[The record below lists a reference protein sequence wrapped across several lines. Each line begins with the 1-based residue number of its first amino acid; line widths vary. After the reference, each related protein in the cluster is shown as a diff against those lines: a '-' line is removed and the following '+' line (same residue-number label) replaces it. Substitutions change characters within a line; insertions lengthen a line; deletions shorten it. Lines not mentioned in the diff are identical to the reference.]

1 MNPNAVLFGM
11 LTGSRIDQYH
21 LKSLLGTGGFGG
33 VFLADEVVRN
43 KKIRDVA
50 IKVIISDRTDAQLNE
65 LIAATTLRH
74 QHLLEAHSAGECKLL
89 GYEFIYLVME
99 LASDGLQK
107 RLTQSQLSVAE
118 TKQLVTAV
126 AEVLRFLHDSNR
138 KVHRDLKPANI
149 LRVGSTWK
157 LSDLGLIRD
166 MGANSYINTSNTM
179 GTVAYMPPE
188 MFQSNHTV
196 SFGWDTWSLGI
207 TIIESL
213 TGRIPY
219 ENFQTIEQLIVK
231 VSNCDIRIPRLPAPF
246 DEIVQGCLQKNYRQR
261 WTASQVLDALSSR
274 GSGIFGTPFTPSPA
288 QAISQPR
295 VQSRDLVLTLPKNQ
309 KLELV
314 EIPSG
319 RLVMKGGHEI
329 RLNGFRMG
337 KYPITQGQYEAV
349 MGNNPSHF
357 KGNAR
362 CPVENVSWND
372 AVEFCQKVSQQTGQ
386 QVRLPSE
393 TEWEYACRAGTT
405 TRYYFGDNENE
416 LDRYGWHC
424 KNSGSKTHPVGE
436 KQPNGWGLY
445 DMHGNVWEWCADTWH
460 SNYKGAPEDGS
471 AWIERNETSHLLRG
485 GSWDYYPDDCRSAC
499 RNFKGAGFR
508 NDDLGFRVAC
518 LARGLL

>member
-1 MNPNAVLFGM
+1 MNPNAILFGL

-21 LKSLLGTGGFGG
+21 LKSLLGTGSFGG

-149 LRVGSTWK
+149 LRVSSTWK

-166 MGANSYINTSNTM
+166 MGANSYINMSKTM

-188 MFQSNHTV
+188 IFQSNHTV

-246 DEIVQGCLQKNYRQR
+246 DAIVQGCLQKNYRQR
-261 WTASQVLDALSSR
+261 WTASQVLDAYPLEDREYLGHHSR
-274 GSGIFGTPFTPSPA
+274 PA
-288 QAISQPR
+288 LHLR
-295 VQSRDLVLTLPKNQ
+295 NKSR
-309 KLELV
+309 
-314 EIPSG
+314 
-319 RLVMKGGHEI
+319 
-329 RLNGFRMG
+329 
-337 KYPITQGQYEAV
+337 A
-349 MGNNPSHF
+349 
-357 KGNAR
+357 
-362 CPVENVSWND
+362 
-372 AVEFCQKVSQQTGQ
+372 
-386 QVRLPSE
+386 E
-393 TEWEYACRAGTT
+393 TWY
-405 TRYYFGDNENE
+405 
-416 LDRYGWHC
+416 
-424 KNSGSKTHPVGE
+424 
-436 KQPNGWGLY
+436 
-445 DMHGNVWEWCADTWH
+445 
-460 SNYKGAPEDGS
+460 
-471 AWIERNETSHLLRG
+471 
-485 GSWDYYPDDCRSAC
+485 
-499 RNFKGAGFR
+499 
-508 NDDLGFRVAC
+508 
-518 LARGLL
+518 